1 MCVFELPIS
10 HILPGRTCRKST
22 ENWRERGADQRAIG
36 SHNANRLI
44 SLVKVCVHTCVC
56 RCVKFVRMGFN
67 QARVCK
73 KIWGFDFATKISE
86 SEKGNC
92 SWQTH
97 RSYIVWPLKYVSIP
111 LFHVLTSISCSIQ
124 PFIKHHLN
132 FLPSFP
138 DFFLPYVHETLVS
151 LFITM
156 RLRPAWI

>member
-1 MCVFELPIS
+1 MQEEYRKS
-10 HILPGRTCRKST
+10 EGKRGRPKSDWQPQRKST
-22 ENWRERGADQRAIG
+22 
-36 SHNANRLI
+36 HF
-44 SLVKVCVHTCVC
+44 TCQGLC
-56 RCVKFVRMGFN
+56 THLCTEHLCSNFVRMGFN
-67 QARVCK
+67 QATDCK

-92 SWQTH
+92 SWLTH
-97 RSYIVWPLKYVSIP
+97 LSYIVWPLKYVSIP

-156 RLRPAWI
+156 RPRPAWI